1 MHPPETDEALSD
13 RLPPHGRVGHIGDVV
28 DGVPLLKSPHIIGEI
43 LHIDG
48 GQTAARRASG

>member
-13 RLPPHGRVGHIGDVV
+13 RLPPHGRAGHIGDVA
-28 DGVPLLKSPHIIGEI
+28 DGVPLLESPHIIGEI

-48 GQTAARRASG
+48 GQTSG